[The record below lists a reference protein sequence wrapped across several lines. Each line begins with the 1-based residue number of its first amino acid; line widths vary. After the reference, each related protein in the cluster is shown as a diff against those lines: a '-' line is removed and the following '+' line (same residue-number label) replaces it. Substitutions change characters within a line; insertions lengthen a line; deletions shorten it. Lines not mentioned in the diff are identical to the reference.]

1 VSMFFRVFAFGSG
14 LESRLAAGPTAG
26 FGAAGIGAAIAG
38 TETTSATAGGAGNV
52 TTTELPSAAACAAP
66 GCDSRT
72 VTRVSLLPIS
82 VTSSAVMALTPGGR
96 VVGIVS
102 VFDLIVPQRVVTK
115 RSAVG
120 L

>member
-1 VSMFFRVFAFGSG
+1 MFFIVFAFGSC
-14 LESRLAAGPTAG
+14 LESLLATGPAAG
-26 FGAAGIGAAIAG
+26 FGASGIGAAIAG

-52 TTTELPSAAACAAP
+52 TTTELPSAAACATP

-82 VTSSAVMALTPGGR
+82 VTSSAVIALTPAGR

-102 VFDLIVPQRVVTK
+102 VFDLIVPE
-115 RSAVG
+115 RSITN
-120 L
+120 